1 MFIPYKW
8 KTRSFLKFSMNKECE
23 YESNFTMLMAFS
35 IGQCDKFVIKFAYN
49 SLLLLIV
56 LKFLLIVTSQNVIK
70 VCLFEVLWKWL
81 FLHWLF
87 LMKCNYVKLLDH
99 VVKSFCDTHH
109 CYYSMFFSSF
119 IKKLSFRQF

>member
-1 MFIPYKW
+1 
-8 KTRSFLKFSMNKECE
+8 MNKECE

-70 VCLFEVLWKWL
+70 VC
-81 FLHWLF
+81 
-87 LMKCNYVKLLDH
+87 
-99 VVKSFCDTHH
+99 
-109 CYYSMFFSSF
+109 
-119 IKKLSFRQF
+119 